1 MPAGIEDVEEFE
13 SPPMRRPTRMLP
25 VSLEFEE
32 CMADWAVA
40 WTPNLLARGL
50 IGGGVFLSV

>member
-1 MPAGIEDVEEFE
+1 
-13 SPPMRRPTRMLP
+13 MLP